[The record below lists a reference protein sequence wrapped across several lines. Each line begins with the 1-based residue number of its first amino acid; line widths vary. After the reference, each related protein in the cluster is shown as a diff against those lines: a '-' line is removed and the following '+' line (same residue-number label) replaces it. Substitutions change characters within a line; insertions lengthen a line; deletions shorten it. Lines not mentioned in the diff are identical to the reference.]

1 MPNDEDY
8 FGVMKAI
15 HRLAQTYLLEPKDL
29 RFGNISQKY
38 SAIRPVDCNLYE
50 LLS

>member
-1 MPNDEDY
+1 MPTDEDY

-29 RFGNISQKY
+29 RFGNIIQKY
-38 SAIRPVDCNLYE
+38 SSIRPLDRN
-50 LLS
+50 